1 VARGFEPSGVHSAH
15 LLFDRR
21 LDKAVRAFVREEA
34 SEHARIIEEST
45 RIAGMR
51 PFAAGAYAGSSTKS

>member
-21 LDKAVRAFVREEA
+21 LDKAVRAYVREEA
-34 SEHARIIEEST
+34 SEHSRIIAEST

-51 PFAAGAYAGSSTKS
+51 PFVG